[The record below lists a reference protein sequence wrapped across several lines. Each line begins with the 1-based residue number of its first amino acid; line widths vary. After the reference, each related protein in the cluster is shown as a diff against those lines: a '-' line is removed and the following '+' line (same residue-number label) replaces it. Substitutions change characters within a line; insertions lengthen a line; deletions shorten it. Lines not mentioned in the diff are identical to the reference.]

1 MKIAVDAMGGDFAP
15 AAIVEGAVQ
24 ALKACEDIEKLFL
37 VGDKDAV
44 EKELAR
50 CKCTDERIEIRHA
63 SEVVGMG
70 EHPAAAVRHK
80 RDSSIN
86 RATDLVKNGEADAV
100 FAAGSTGAAVTSS
113 VLKMRTLP
121 GIRRPGIAVV
131 LPAPKKPFILI
142 DGGATPDCSP
152 EILVQFAVMGTTYA
166 RQVLGVEDPTVGLM
180 SVGSEDT
187 KGNGLGK
194 ETFSLLEA
202 APIRF
207 YGNVEG
213 TDLFESRVDVVVC
226 DGFTGNVILKTS
238 EGLAHAVGQWMKG
251 EVTKN
256 PWRMLGTLLLAG
268 ALKAIKRK
276 TSNKTYGGAPL
287 LGVNGI
293 CIIGH
298 GSSDATAAKNVDING
313 AALDSAKSISA
324 VAKTGDVAV
333 KGAMNAAGSISLVAG
348 SRISFDG
355 DATAGADITAVAG
368 KSIDFPDTV
377 NAGRDA
383 SLKIQ
388 DGDMAAKT
396 VIAGRD
402 ASLQTGG
409 RTGLENWI
417 EAFYPQEGSGDIYA
431 ESVTADR
438 DAIITA
444 ANGNITLGT
453 VEGKHSVS
461 IFDYS
466 TASFM
471 RAGSV
476 KTPGLFT
483 LFAWQREIGSM
494 EVGSYFDIV
503 LMASGDNL
511 RKAAGWDNA
520 LDAERWLAFEDYR
533 FHHDL
538 LNLSHIIDIYD
549 YWSVMPRNAEEE
561 DLLVEEN

>member
-1 MKIAVDAMGGDFAP
+1 MGGDFAP

-50 CKCTDERIEIRHA
+50 CKCTDGRIEIRHA

-80 RDSSIN
+80 RDSSIT

-121 GIRRPGIAVV
+121 GIRRPGIAVI

-152 EILVQFAVMGTTYA
+152 EILVQFAVMGTAYA
-166 RQVLGVEDPTVGLM
+166 QQVLGVEDPTVGLM

-268 ALKAIKRK
+268 ALKAIKKK

-298 GSSDATAAKNVDING
+298 GSSDATAAKNGILQAVRAVKSNLNQHILSGIG
-313 AALDSAKSISA
+313 AISEQAQEKARAISA
-324 VAKTGDVAV
+324 AQA
-333 KGAMNAAGSISLVAG
+333 AQAAANAAAEAVRVAQ
-348 SRISFDG
+348 
-355 DATAGADITAVAG
+355 ALLAAQQHAPAAPAPAPEAPAG
-368 KSIDFPDTV
+368 K
-377 NAGRDA
+377 
-383 SLKIQ
+383 
-388 DGDMAAKT
+388 
-396 VIAGRD
+396 
-402 ASLQTGG
+402 
-409 RTGLENWI
+409 
-417 EAFYPQEGSGDIYA
+417 A
-431 ESVTADR
+431 EPPSA
-438 DAIITA
+438 
-444 ANGNITLGT
+444 
-453 VEGKHSVS
+453 
-461 IFDYS
+461 
-466 TASFM
+466 
-471 RAGSV
+471 
-476 KTPGLFT
+476 
-483 LFAWQREIGSM
+483 
-494 EVGSYFDIV
+494 
-503 LMASGDNL
+503 
-511 RKAAGWDNA
+511 
-520 LDAERWLAFEDYR
+520 
-533 FHHDL
+533 
-538 LNLSHIIDIYD
+538 
-549 YWSVMPRNAEEE
+549 
-561 DLLVEEN
+561 